1 MLFRSTL
8 DNSAAVVFSV
18 SPVSPLLA
26 NIPSNALKD
35 NSVEAVKLALTQ
47 TTLNEKQIEGILAN
61 KGLTGETLKTT
72 AAELS
77 SVTSTNAVAVS
88 QGAATTTTIGFK
100 NAITGLGISLKKL
113 VLAHPYLLAIAGSL
127 AAIKLGIWGMN
138 KFQDW
143 TNGTSDINKYNKAL
157 EDSEQKVSDNNS
169 QMEEY
174 QNELSQNKDKLEE
187 LQKLQNNG
195 TITEAQKTEI
205 DNLKYQNALLEE
217 KLQKL
222 KDINEQ
228 ETKNQAHDAADRFNT
243 EFNEGND
250 KNQSTN
256 ANDVIER
263 VKKTYSNTSPDG
275 ESTGINFSF
284 LSFCNSS
291 VILKFL

>member
-1 MLFRSTL
+1 
-8 DNSAAVVFSV
+8 
-18 SPVSPLLA
+18 
-26 NIPSNALKD
+26 
-35 NSVEAVKLALTQ
+35 
-47 TTLNEKQIEGILAN
+47 
-61 KGLTGETLKTT
+61 
-72 AAELS
+72 
-77 SVTSTNAVAVS
+77 
-88 QGAATTTTIGFK
+88 
-100 NAITGLGISLKKL
+100 
-113 VLAHPYLLAIAGSL
+113 
-127 AAIKLGIWGMN
+127 MN

-228 ETKNQAHDAADRFNT
+228 E
-243 EFNEGND
+243 
-250 KNQSTN
+250 
-256 ANDVIER
+256 
-263 VKKTYSNTSPDG
+263 KKK
-275 ESTGINFSF
+275 
-284 LSFCNSS
+284 SS
-291 VILKFL
+291 S